1 MNIVIPFRN
10 TCGEAELQMCV
21 KLINK
26 NMKSLFSTIYIVG
39 DNISFQEENVV
50 NLPVITQK
58 YSKWLDSSFLVD
70 YYIKNCNDGD
80 PFMLFNDDFFITEK
94 LSDNYLCNYYSK
106 DLSHRILTTYV
117 IEPKTNVRRLSTY
130 GMNISHFITHFGDY
144 KNYEVHIPMIIEYP
158 SVMRKAIE
166 ITKEC
171 DCPALKR
178 TYYMYLLEEYGLQQ
192 SIKIQELPHDIKYG
206 EPLRIMQYPF
216 FSLTDTEFKAFEKD
230 FKDILQSE

>member
-26 NMKSLFSTIYIVG
+26 NMKSLFSSIYIIG
-39 DNISFQEENVV
+39 DAINFQEENVV
-50 NLPVITQK
+50 NIPVITQK
-58 YSKWLDSSFLVD
+58 YSKWLDSSFLLD
-70 YYIKNCNDGD
+70 YYIKNHNESE
-80 PFMLFNDDFFITEK
+80 PFILFNDDFFITEK
-94 LSDNYLCNYYSK
+94 IGSHHLYNYYSG
-106 DLSHRILTTYV
+106 DLSKRILTTYV

-130 GMNISHFITHFGDY
+130 GMNISHFIAHFGDY

-166 ITKEC
+166 ITKEF

-178 TYYMYLLEEYGLQQ
+178 TYYMYLLEQYELEQ
-192 SIKIQELPHDIKYG
+192 SVKIQELPHDIKYG
-206 EPLRIMQYPF
+206 EPLRIMQYPY

-230 FKDILQSE
+230 FKNILQSE